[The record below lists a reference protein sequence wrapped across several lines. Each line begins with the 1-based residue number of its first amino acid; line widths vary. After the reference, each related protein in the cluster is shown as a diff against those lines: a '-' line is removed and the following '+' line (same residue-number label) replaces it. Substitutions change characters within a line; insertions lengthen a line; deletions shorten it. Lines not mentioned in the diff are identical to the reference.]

1 MVVVEAAAITA
12 CGVAAYKGGKEATI
26 ATIKSVKAK
35 LKLTTKEQTNREVCE
50 QRKKERRERFAK
62 VNEYRNSI
70 TARKDDN
77 GGRGGESG
85 FRPSFNWK
93 SDSGSDPKK
102 SSATGGSWR
111 GR

>member
-26 ATIKSVKAK
+26 ATIKSVKTK
-35 LKLTTKEQTNREVCE
+35 LKLSTKDQTNREVCE

-70 TARKDDN
+70 TARNNDN
-77 GGRGGESG
+77 GVGGELVS
-85 FRPSFNWK
+85 SFNWK
-93 SDSGSDPKK
+93 SDGSDQKK
-102 SSATGGSWR
+102 SSATGGR
-111 GR
+111 RQGR